1 MRVRYEAIDANHPAL
16 RTAENSLNKISNV
29 LLQIDGCR
37 ATIVPCLHR
46 ADLPGN
52 THVLG
57 IVLHTT
63 MLNVEVLEMIHLMQS
78 AVPVHLYIGEPLAT
92 ATPFDT
98 YSPDRLVLPDRLEP
112 GDPLFCSGTQRAMV
126 FGAYLHS
133 TDDDNSLYG
142 LTVGQAVVPHSG
154 FALHPRLK
162 PRGRHQRRVRSS
174 QLAIQS
180 LGRPLSNPA
189 VKVVEQAIRVF
200 ELEKAR
206 IYAEV
211 ERTGAAVVSP
221 LAQRRL
227 QQQEGEVARLRE
239 SLARP
244 HEYDVGHA
252 CAAEALIRPCSSE
265 SPSAERA
272 ACLSADEHPTDRKA
286 LTTDTPAERR
296 SARRAWQ
303 KSSTRTCSRGR
314 SSAWRPRRA
323 TTPSRCTRTRGR
335 WSAGR
340 RCRCTSAT
348 QMSSDRLG
356 RTAMAS

>member
-1 MRVRYEAIDANHPAL
+1 MRLRYEAIDPNHPAL
-16 RTAENSLNKISNV
+16 RTAEDSLNKITRV

-46 ADLPGN
+46 SELPEN
-52 THVLG
+52 HQVLG

-63 MLNVEVLEMIHLMQS
+63 MLNVEVLEMVHLMQS
-78 AVPVHLYIGEPLAT
+78 AVPVHLFIGEPLAT

-98 YSPDRLVLPDRLEP
+98 YSPDRLTLPHRLEP

-142 LTVGQAVVPHSG
+142 LTVGQAAVSHSG

-206 IYAEV
+206 ICAEV
-211 ERTGAAVVSP
+211 ERTGAAVISP
-221 LAQRRL
+221 LAERRL
-227 QQQEGEVARLRE
+227 QQQEAECTRLCE

-244 HEYDVGHA
+244 HEYDVGHT
-252 CAAEALIRPCSSE
+252 CAAEALIRPCNSE
-265 SPSAERA
+265 S
-272 ACLSADEHPTDRKA
+272 C
-286 LTTDTPAERR
+286 
-296 SARRAWQ
+296 
-303 KSSTRTCSRGR
+303 
-314 SSAWRPRRA
+314 
-323 TTPSRCTRTRGR
+323 
-335 WSAGR
+335 
-340 RCRCTSAT
+340 
-348 QMSSDRLG
+348 
-356 RTAMAS
+356 